1 MNSTLIA
8 SVLKS
13 AIRAGT
19 PLLYAT
25 VGEIYAERSGIM
37 NLGVEGMMIMG
48 AVSGYG
54 VGIITGNPWLA
65 ILTAGLVGALMGLI
79 HSVLSINF
87 RVNQVVSGL
96 ALTMFGLGLSSL
108 AGAKYIGVPKRASLT
123 TVKIPFLSK
132 IPVIGEVL
140 FNQDPIVYASFIVVP
155 FLWFFLFK
163 TKAGIIIR
171 SVGENPAAAD
181 ALGVKIYLVRH
192 LCTVFGGFMAGLAGA
207 YLSVVYTPAWVENM
221 TAGRGWIAVAL
232 TIFSLWNPLRA
243 MLGAYLF
250 GGVEAVQFN
259 LQAYG
264 IPPDILGMMPYLL
277 TILVMVFGAEERIR
291 KRLGAPSAL
300 GVPYVRGEK

>member
-1 MNSTLIA
+1 MNLMLIT
-8 SVLKS
+8 SVLRS

-19 PLLYAT
+19 PLLYAS
-25 VGEIYAERSGIM
+25 VGEIYAERAGVM

-48 AVSGYG
+48 AVSGYAA
-54 VGIITGNPWLA
+54 GIITGNPWLA
-65 ILTAGLVGALMGLI
+65 ILTAGVIGAVMALV

-108 AGAKYIGVPKRASLT
+108 AGARYIGVPKKASLT
-123 TVKIPFLSK
+123 TIKVPVLGD
-132 IPVIGEVL
+132 IPVIGEML
-140 FNQDPIVYASFIVVP
+140 FHQDPMVYISFIAVP
-155 FLWFFLFK
+155 LLWFFLFK

-181 ALGVKIYLVRH
+181 ALGVNVYLVRH
-192 LCTVFGGFMAGLAGA
+192 LCTLFGGFMAGLAGS

-232 TIFSLWNPLRA
+232 TIFSLWSPIRA
-243 MLGAYLF
+243 MIGAYLF

-264 IPPDILGMMPYLL
+264 IPPDLLGMMPYVL

-300 GVPYVRGEK
+300 GIPYVRGEK

>member
-1 MNSTLIA
+1 MNPSLVI
-8 SVLKS
+8 SVLRS

-25 VGEIYAERSGIM
+25 VGEIYAERSGVM

-48 AVSGYG
+48 AVSGYAM
-54 VGIITGNPWLA
+54 GIITGNPWIA
-65 ILTAGLVGALMGLI
+65 IFVAGVVGALMALI

-123 TVKIPFLSK
+123 TVKIPVLNK
-132 IPVIGEVL
+132 IPVLGEVL
-140 FNQDPIVYASFIVVP
+140 FNQDPMVYFSFILVP

-163 TKAGIIIR
+163 TRAGIIIR

-192 LCTVFGGFMAGLAGA
+192 LCTIFGGFMAGLAGA

-232 TIFSLWNPLRA
+232 TIFSLWSPIRA
-243 MLGAYLF
+243 MIGAYLF

-264 IPPDILGMMPYLL
+264 IPPDVLGMMPYLL
-277 TILVMVFGAEERIR
+277 TILVMIFGAEERIR

-300 GVPYVRGEK
+300 GIPYVRGEK